1 MASPKIYLEEEHSD
15 PKMCFEFR
23 ILAMSFLIYSL
34 LDTISADKNYLL
46 QTSSLGYLWKD
57 LENAGWI
64 IPKYHHVCG
73 YIHTIEVNQIH
84 DSGKYISHI
93 RTYFGWIPGFGT
105 PYIEYIAYNYMMLLS
120 HL

>member
-15 PKMCFEFR
+15 PKMFFEFR

-34 LDTISADKNYLL
+34 LDTISEDKNYLL

-93 RTYFGWIPGFGT
+93 RTYFG
-105 PYIEYIAYNYMMLLS
+105 
-120 HL
+120 